1 MKLQLLSFTVVE
13 TALDP
18 TQKAQNN
25 QTTGDSRREAAP
37 VCRSRLIERCGHQ
50 LTERSWTKQRS
61 LSHRPTCR
69 PPNPR
74 TRGEQKLEPK
84 PERGGPTSRRLN
96 PVTRL
101 LFSLSSTIHL
111 PPTSTIRCPPRCTL
125 PLQKQFS
132 PTLQK
137 KTIPP
142 HRAQLIPVP
151 LDASALFAPHLS
163 RLHHPSPLPPRS
175 ATTLLAT
182 LVHAR
187 RRQHH
192 RRRAPPSTS
201 SSLVTLSIVHNGF
214 QGTAANP
221 VLHRSTSNG

>member
-25 QTTGDSRREAAP
+25 QTTGDSRREAAL

-137 KTIPP
+137 KPSHLTAPNSSPCRSTLPLFSHRTCRASTI
-142 HRAQLIPVP
+142 HP
-151 LDASALFAPHLS
+151 L
-163 RLHHPSPLPPRS
+163 SPLEAQPP
-175 ATTLLAT
+175 
-182 LVHAR
+182 
-187 RRQHH
+187 
-192 RRRAPPSTS
+192 
-201 SSLVTLSIVHNGF
+201 F
-214 QGTAANP
+214 
-221 VLHRSTSNG
+221 